1 MFQRLALADEIAQAA
16 HAKDVRAFRSGLIA
30 LEFVALFQGLPQF
43 S

>member
-1 MFQRLALADEIAQAA
+1 MFQRLALADKIAQAA
-16 HAKDVRAFRSGLIA
+16 HAGDVGAFRSGPVA